1 MVPSLPLENQSRR
14 GTLEG
19 ISLQTPLGNDA
30 FVITGF
36 QYSQTLGQLF
46 EILLELQSK
55 SSSLHASSRYF
66 SAIMGTFRLLARAT
80 VAM

>member
-1 MVPSLPLENQSRR
+1 MTPSGSASSQSRR
-14 GTLEG
+14 VTIQG

-30 FVITGF
+30 FVVTGF

-66 SAIMGTFRLLARAT
+66 NAIMGTFRLLARAT

>member
-1 MVPSLPLENQSRR
+1 MTPSGSASNHSHRSTIQ
-14 GTLEG
+14 G
-19 ISLQTPLGNDA
+19 ISVQTPLGNDA
-30 FVITGF
+30 FVVTGF

-66 SAIMGTFRLLARAT
+66 NAIMGTFRLLAKAT

>member
-1 MVPSLPLENQSRR
+1 MTPSGSASSQSRR
-14 GTLEG
+14 STIQG

-66 SAIMGTFRLLARAT
+66 NAIMGTFRLLARAT

>member
-1 MVPSLPLENQSRR
+1 MTPSGSASSHSHRV
-14 GTLEG
+14 TIHG
-19 ISLQTPLGNDA
+19 ISLQTPLGDDA
-30 FVITGF
+30 FVVTGF

-66 SAIMGTFRLLARAT
+66 NAIMGTFRLLARAT

>member
-1 MVPSLPLENQSRR
+1 MTPSGSASNHSHR
-14 GTLEG
+14 GTIQG

-30 FVITGF
+30 FVVTGF

-66 SAIMGTFRLLARAT
+66 NAIMGTFRLLARAT

>member
-1 MVPSLPLENQSRR
+1 MTPSGSASSQSRR
-14 GTLEG
+14 STIHG

-30 FVITGF
+30 FVVTGF

-66 SAIMGTFRLLARAT
+66 NAIMGTFRLLARAT

>member
-1 MVPSLPLENQSRR
+1 MTPSGSASSQSRR
-14 GTLEG
+14 STLEG

-66 SAIMGTFRLLARAT
+66 NAIMGTFRLLARAT